1 MMKEAHSKHLGISK
15 LTDSNPTFE
24 VLVSGNLN
32 ECCGLLLLVYCSEIA
47 TAIGGAKNTKVRKL
61 MGALWI
67 PVSLVLGYSEQFSE
81 LL

>member
-1 MMKEAHSKHLGISK
+1 MAYFNIFQKKWLDWSPVEPLDVPVEPRSDAVEH
-15 LTDSNPTFE
+15 
-24 VLVSGNLN
+24 VAV
-32 ECCGLLLLVYCSEIA
+32 
-47 TAIGGAKNTKVRKL
+47 GGAKNTKVRKL